1 MGGKTLQGVDI
12 AYRLRTLGWT
22 QVALAKDLQVS
33 HGIVNNVIHDRATCH
48 RVALRVAELLGSSLQ
63 ELWPGRYEFKP
74 RGKRPANA
82 CDEGR

>member
-1 MGGKTLQGVDI
+1 MGGKTLQGLDI

-33 HGIVNNVIHDRATCH
+33 QGIVNNVIHDRATCH

-74 RGKRPANA
+74 RAKRAFERPA
-82 CDEGR
+82 